1 MKTTTT
7 FLGQLLIILLL
18 SFAAKGQILEYKEL
32 KEFHQDTIAYIEY
45 TFTTSNHFLHCT
57 MDDIFSQCEIPFK
70 SYMLART
77 TRDGIGFCIL
87 FFQDAE
93 TVRASLQ
100 TGKPIWGVH
109 CHFPTIYNNEI
120 FPSIYKELSKLPT
133 NKIMDLDK
141 TAKDILRKRNNLE
154 WVEYRDNKDTLKMYN
169 TK

>member
-77 TRDGIGFCIL
+77 TRNGIGFCIL

-93 TVRASLQ
+93 KVRASLQ
-100 TGKPIWGVH
+100 ARQANPLGAYTAIFQEYITTTY
-109 CHFPTIYNNEI
+109 FP
-120 FPSIYKELSKLPT
+120 PSIKNCQNSRQIKSWTWTKLQRT
-133 NKIMDLDK
+133 
-141 TAKDILRKRNNLE
+141 
-154 WVEYRDNKDTLKMYN
+154 Y
-169 TK
+169 